1 MTATTPTLPAGSTL
15 GHSYEY
21 GLDVNIGT
29 IESPVWQP
37 VRRISDLQ
45 PTITPI
51 TQDSSTYDNFGSPDN
66 DKTGEQWNVTHSVL
80 VNRSTSTGL
89 YTPEVEAILA
99 CTKPTAKGSAAVLH
113 IRYYH
118 KPESGTP
125 NPDDAYEGFV
135 TVGIQRG
142 NIGNDGVEKWNITLT
157 GKGPRIEISNPF
169 AGWDNAV
176 APTITGATPTG
187 AGEDDLVTITGAA
200 FTGATVVKF
209 GATNATAFTVVSDST
224 IVATVPAGT
233 AGAANIK
240 VTNATGESSA
250 YSYTRTE

>member
-21 GLDVNIGT
+21 GLDVNTGT

-37 VRRISDLQ
+37 VRRMSDFQ
-45 PTITPI
+45 PTINPV
-51 TQDSSTYDNFGSPDN
+51 TQDATTYDNFGSPDN
-66 DKTGEQWNVTHSVL
+66 DKTGETWTAALSVL
-80 VNRSTSTGL
+80 INRSVSTGA

-113 IRYYH
+113 VRYYH

-125 NPDDAYEGFV
+125 NPDDAYEGFA
-135 TVGIQRG
+135 TVGVQRA
-142 NIGNDGVEKWNITLT
+142 NIGNDGVEKINVTLT
-157 GKGPRIEISNPF
+157 GKGPRSEISNPF
-169 AGWDNAV
+169 AGWDDPV
-176 APTITGATPTG
+176 VPSITGATPSG
-187 AGEDDLVTITGAA
+187 AGEDDMVTITGAH

-209 GATNATAFTVVSDST
+209 GASNATAFTVVSDST
-224 IVATVPAGT
+224 IVATLPAGS

-250 YSYTRTE
+250 FSYTRAE